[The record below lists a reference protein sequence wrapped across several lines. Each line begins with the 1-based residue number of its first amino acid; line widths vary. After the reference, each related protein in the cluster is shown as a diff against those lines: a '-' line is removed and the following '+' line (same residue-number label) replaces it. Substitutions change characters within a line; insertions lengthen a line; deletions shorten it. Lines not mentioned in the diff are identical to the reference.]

1 MPGVA
6 CTITGVD
13 INVGKMIAPSSLSL
27 CLSLEFQRSGVDLT
41 QPVVA
46 TCGSGVTAAIIALAA
61 HSLNTTIP
69 LYDVR

>member
-1 MPGVA
+1 MPGMA
-6 CTITGVD
+6 CKITVD
-13 INVGKMIAPSSLSL
+13 INVGKMIAPPHSPSLYL
-27 CLSLEFQRSGVDLT
+27 ALEFQRSEVDLT